1 MATVDTLEIQI
12 QTSAESTNAAL
23 DRLAQRLSVVEKSL
37 KNVGNTSNS
46 SFNNMKKME
55 SLFSAFSST
64 TNKSNTSISSLA
76 NSLGKMY
83 LIVQMLKKGFGTL
96 SDSLNNSIGY
106 FENLN
111 YFAKAFEQVAQ
122 KADYSSFEE
131 MGYAS
136 AEEYAASFMK
146 RANQLTAKMTG
157 FSINT
162 DGMLEDTGGV
172 SLGLNP
178 SDLITQQ
185 ATFSQM
191 ASSMGT
197 TSEQA
202 LKLSNVL
209 TMLGADLASVK
220 NMDFD
225 KVWTDMQSGLAGM
238 SRTMDKYG
246 ANIR

>member
-23 DRLAQRLSVVEKSL
+23 DRLAQRLSVVEKNL
-37 KNVGNTSNS
+37 RNVETVSNS
-46 SFNNMKKME
+46 NFSKINKM
-55 SLFSAFSST
+55 SAAFSDFSSL
-64 TNKSNTSISSLA
+64 TNKSNLSASSLTTTL
-76 NSLGKMY
+76 SKMY
-83 LIVQMLKKGFGTL
+83 IRIQALKKGFGTL

-162 DGMLEDTGGV
+162 DGMLEDTGG
-172 SLGLNP
+172 LN
-178 SDLITQQ
+178 DRIL
-185 ATFSQM
+185 
-191 ASSMGT
+191 
-197 TSEQA
+197 
-202 LKLSNVL
+202 N
-209 TMLGADLASVK
+209 
-220 NMDFD
+220 
-225 KVWTDMQSGLAGM
+225 
-238 SRTMDKYG
+238 
-246 ANIR
+246 

>member
-12 QTSAESTNAAL
+12 QTSAESTSAAIDKL
-23 DRLAQRLSVVEKSL
+23 VQRLGIVEKSL
-37 KNVGNTSNS
+37 KSVGNASNS
-46 SFNNMKKME
+46 GFDNMKRM
-55 SLFSAFSST
+55 SSSFSTFNSM
-64 TNKSNTSISSLA
+64 TNKSNVSISNLT
-76 NSLGKMY
+76 NSLSRVY
-83 LIVQMLKKGFGTL
+83 LRVQTLKKGFSAL
-96 SDSLNNSIGY
+96 SNSLNNSIGY

-111 YFAKAFEQVAQ
+111 YFTKAFEQVAQ
-122 KADYSSFEE
+122 KADYSSFAE

-157 FSINT
+157 LSINT

-202 LKLSNVL
+202 LKLSNV
-209 TMLGADLASVK
+209 
-220 NMDFD
+220 
-225 KVWTDMQSGLAGM
+225 
-238 SRTMDKYG
+238 
-246 ANIR
+246 